1 MSGFITAAPFYGLL
15 KSQRFTQ
22 KPIPC
27 YTAIIHIR
35 QGAIC
40 VNLSEHDLLHGSIT
54 RHLIRLS
61 APLIAGNI
69 LQQFY
74 NTFDVFVI
82 GRYAGGLEYAAIG
95 TAGTLMNLFLFAVS
109 GMCGGILVLF
119 ARHYGASDAESFR
132 KEHAAALVLGL
143 GVTLLLAAV
152 GLCSLSPVLRAMRTP
167 EEIVPHAG
175 QYLTIIFLG
184 LPFTFLYN
192 LYGSLLRAVGETRTA
207 TLALL
212 LAVLLNLGLD
222 LLLVAVLQLG
232 VSGAALATVASQLL
246 SALVCLGAV
255 VRRHRELLFR
265 PAHLRLQ
272 PVFVRRT
279 LSTSLVTALHQSSI
293 YLGKILVQGT
303 VNSQGLDLIS
313 AYTTTGRIEGFANS
327 FGDSGAAATSIL
339 AAQNYGAGQ
348 ENRVRETFSQSF
360 RLLFL
365 FGIVMSALMFVTAP
379 LTVRLLLGNRD
390 SAAFQNAVD
399 YLRLISVFY
408 VFCFTGNT
416 FAGYFEGVGRV
427 RVPFVGAASHLT
439 IRIILSALWI
449 TRYRLPAVA
458 AATGVGWIYVNI
470 LWGWIYKASP
480 LSKRDAESA

>member
-1 MSGFITAAPFYGLL
+1 MNA
-15 KSQRFTQ
+15 
-22 KPIPC
+22 
-27 YTAIIHIR
+27 
-35 QGAIC
+35 
-40 VNLSEHDLLHGSIT
+40 SEHDLLHGGVT
-54 RHLIRLS
+54 RHLIRLA

-74 NTFDVFVI
+74 NTFDVFVV
-82 GRYAGGLEYAAIG
+82 GRCAGELEYAAIG
-95 TAGTLMNLFLFAVS
+95 AAGTLMNLFLFAIS
-109 GMCGGILVLF
+109 GMCGGMMVLF

-132 KEHAAALVLGL
+132 KEHATALLIGM
-143 GVTLLLAAV
+143 GVTALLAAG
-152 GLCSLSPVLRAMRTP
+152 GLGFLAPILRTMRTP
-167 EEIVPHAG
+167 EAIAPLARE
-175 QYLTIIFLG
+175 YLTIIFLG

-212 LAVLLNLGLD
+212 LAVLINLGLD
-222 LLLVAVLQLG
+222 LFLVAVMRLG
-232 VSGAALATVASQLL
+232 VPGAALATVVSQLV
-246 SALVCLGAV
+246 SALVCLGAAV
-255 VRRHRELLFR
+255 LRHRNLLFR
-265 PAHLRLQ
+265 SAHLRLE

-339 AAQNYGAGQ
+339 TAQNYGAGQ
-348 ENRVRETFSQSF
+348 TERVRETFSRSF

-365 FGIVMSALMFVTAP
+365 FGIAMSALMFATAP
-379 LTVRLLLGNRD
+379 FTVGLLLGKRE
-390 SAAFQNAVD
+390 SAAYQNALE
-399 YLRLISVFY
+399 YLRVISVFY

-427 RVPFVGAASHLT
+427 RVPFAGAASHLT
-439 IRIILSALWI
+439 VRIILSALWI
-449 TRYRLPAVA
+449 ARYRLPAVA
-458 AATGVGWIYVNI
+458 VATGIGWVYVNL
-470 LWGWIYKASP
+470 LWGWIYTK
-480 LSKRDAESA
+480 SAPPQRNGA

>member
-1 MSGFITAAPFYGLL
+1 MET
-15 KSQRFTQ
+15 T
-22 KPIPC
+22 
-27 YTAIIHIR
+27 
-35 QGAIC
+35 
-40 VNLSEHDLLHGSIT
+40 EHDLLQGSIT
-54 RHLIRLS
+54 RRLIRLA

-82 GRYAGGLEYAAIG
+82 GRYAGELEYAAIG

-109 GMCGGILVLF
+109 GMCGGMLVLF
-119 ARHYGASDAESFR
+119 ARHFGASDAEAFR
-132 KEHAAALVLGL
+132 REHAAALLLGL
-143 GVTLLLAAV
+143 GVTLLLAAA
-152 GLCSLSPVLRAMRTP
+152 GLGTLSPVLRAIRTP
-167 EEIVPHAG
+167 EEIVPYAG
-175 QYLTIIFLG
+175 RYLIIIFLG

-192 LYGSLLRAVGETRTA
+192 LYGSMLRAVGETRTA

-222 LLLVAVLQLG
+222 LLLVAALRLG
-232 VSGAALATVASQLL
+232 VSGAALATVASQLAA
-246 SALVCLGAV
+246 ALICLGAV
-255 VRRHRELLFR
+255 ILRHRDLLFR
-265 PAHLRLQ
+265 PAYLRLE

-339 AAQNYGAGQ
+339 AAQNYGAGR
-348 ENRVRETFSQSF
+348 EDRVRETFSRSF

-365 FGIVMSALMFVTAP
+365 FGIVISALMFVTAP
-379 LTVRLLLGNRD
+379 LTVGLLLGNRE
-390 SAAFQNAVD
+390 SAAFYNAVD

-416 FAGYFEGVGRV
+416 FAGWFEGIGRV
-427 RVPFVGAASHLT
+427 RIPFAGAASHLT
-439 IRIILSALWI
+439 IRILLSALWI
-449 TRYRLPAVA
+449 ARFRLPAVA
-458 AATGVGWIYVNI
+458 VATGIGWV
-470 LWGWIYKASP
+470 
-480 LSKRDAESA
+480 